1 MKEVK
6 NGNKAI
12 QVVSNMIFY
21 GQYYKNEFQV
31 LDSNNYT
38 EKTYKNMVKKY
49 GF

>member
-1 MKEVK
+1 MKETR

-12 QVVSNMIFY
+12 QIVSNMVFY

-31 LDSNNYT
+31 LESKSYT
-38 EKTYKNMVKKY
+38 ERTYKNMARKY

>member
-1 MKEVK
+1 MKEIK

-12 QVVSNMIFY
+12 QVVGGMVFY

-31 LDSNNYT
+31 LESKSYT
-38 EKTYKNMVKKY
+38 ERVYKNMVKKY